1 MFQLCDA
8 FVENCR
14 RRIGQTRID
23 VARTLQSEFGSCIL
37 CVLEDVGSCLINRR
51 RAGPRFVDDLTC
63 VNLQRFKFVILI
75 AHKRDPL
82 YFFRDV
88 ESDKQQIKNAPVKE
102 HLSQGRILAW
112 YHPSSLHHIRSL
124 LRHRHAWDYIVSSRT
139 LSFHSQLNSE
149 LIFSLSDPPSF
160 ISQRLSLESESA
172 YSSRQRFVLYY

>member
-51 RAGPRFVDDLTC
+51 RAGTRFIDDLTC
-63 VNLQRFKFVILI
+63 VTLQRFKFVILI

-102 HLSQGRILAW
+102 HLSQGRIPRGTTHLHCNLQPFPALSCLGLYRILTNLELA
-112 YHPSSLHHIRSL
+112 PSVKLRAHLQSVQSAFSHRLKALCRIEGHL
-124 LRHRHAWDYIVSSRT
+124 LFSST
-139 LSFHSQLNSE
+139 FPV
-149 LIFSLSDPPSF
+149 I
-160 ISQRLSLESESA
+160 
-172 YSSRQRFVLYY
+172 